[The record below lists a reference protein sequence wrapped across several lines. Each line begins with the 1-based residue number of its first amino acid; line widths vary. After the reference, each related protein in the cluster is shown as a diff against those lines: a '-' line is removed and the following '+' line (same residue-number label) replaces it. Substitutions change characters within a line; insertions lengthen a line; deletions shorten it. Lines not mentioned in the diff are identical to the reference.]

1 MVSSLG
7 FQQELQILWRGKK
20 QKRDYYLFWPIQLL
34 SRLIIYVLAQKQH
47 ILNADQN
54 TFFFFFL
61 VSDYKVE
68 SLHQKL
74 PFLKMLKSHILS
86 V

>member
-1 MVSSLG
+1 M
-7 FQQELQILWRGKK
+7 
-20 QKRDYYLFWPIQLL
+20 L

-54 TFFFFFL
+54 TFFFFL

-86 V
+86 VWRSKDDSV